1 MDGNVRRGKWFR
13 GSGFWTMLVALGLVL
28 GVVGPVS
35 ADSFSD
41 DDGGFY
47 ESALDALAE
56 RGILDGTEC
65 GEGLM
70 CPDEVMERWVMA
82 VWLVRVLDGSD
93 PEGVF
98 STRFVDIDAG
108 VWWMPF
114 VERLAELGVTKGCAV
129 EPARFCPEQSVTRA
143 QMATF
148 LTRAFFLGRAG
159 TAGFVDTAGSTHE
172 ESIDALAAVG
182 ITLGCDVD
190 PPRFCPEA
198 LMTRGQMSA
207 FVARALNLVSLPQRV
222 SRSVPRLAF
231 SSYSGSYYGGFK
243 VLLVDADGRNLR
255 QLTSITSSRDPDWS
269 SDGSQIAYVGNDGYG
284 LFVIDSDGKNRRQIV
299 ENLWIQDPEWS
310 SDGSQIAFASAHHG
324 SGFLYVVDKD
334 GSNLRQLLAT
344 PYHDPHTL
352 LWSPD
357 GSHIAFNDYAD
368 HGWQVFVV
376 DVSSA
381 QFWQATQN
389 ASDQPHFMWS
399 PDGSRIAFNGTSEE
413 LRNGSSV
420 LRDGAFVVDKFGG
433 DLQRLTNAR
442 GGLYPVWSPDGS
454 QIAFTQY
461 EPGGLGDLFVSDAIG
476 RNLRRLTNASVGV
489 YGLTWSPDGSKIAFT
504 SVTEGGWEI
513 FMVVV
518 DEADVRR
525 LTHNKHQAVT
535 DPVWSPDSG
544 YIAFG
549 HIPAGEDSAGS
560 QESWEIAVVKVD
572 DGNVAQITDNQH
584 EDWSPIWLP
593 MIRGGES

>member
-1 MDGNVRRGKWFR
+1 MDSNVRRRMWFR
-13 GSGFWTMLVALGLVL
+13 GSGLSTVLVALGLVL
-28 GVVGPVS
+28 GVLGPVS
-35 ADSFSD
+35 ADSFTD

-56 RGILDGTEC
+56 RGILEGTEC

-82 VWLVRVLDGSD
+82 VWLVRVLDGAD
-93 PEGVF
+93 PEGVA
-98 STRFVDIDAG
+98 STRFVDVGADE
-108 VWWMPF
+108 WWMPF

-129 EPARFCPEQSVTRA
+129 EPARFCPEQPVTRA

-148 LTRAFFLGRAG
+148 LTRAFFLERAD
-159 TAGFVDTAGSTHE
+159 TAGFVDTAGNTHE
-172 ESIDALAAVG
+172 ENIDALAAVR

-198 LMTRGQMSA
+198 LVTRGQMAA
-207 FVARALNLVSLPQRV
+207 FVARALNLAALPQRV

-243 VLLVDADGRNLR
+243 VLLVDADGRNLHH
-255 QLTSITSSRDPDWS
+255 LTTITSSRNPDWS
-269 SDGSQIAYVGNDGYG
+269 PDGSQIAYVGDDGRG
-284 LFVIDSDGKNRRQIV
+284 LFVIDPDGKNRRQIV

-310 SDGSQIAFASAHHG
+310 SDGSQIAFASAHG
-324 SGFLYVVDKD
+324 GWFLYVVDSD
-334 GSNLRQLLAT
+334 GSDLRQLLAT
-344 PYHDPHTL
+344 PSLNPLSL

-357 GSHIAFNDYAD
+357 GSHIAFDNSVD
-368 HGWQVFVV
+368 HRWQVFVV

-381 QFWQATQN
+381 QFWQVTQN
-389 ASDQPHFMWS
+389 ASNQLHFMWS

-420 LRDGAFVVDKFGG
+420 LRHGAFVVDKFGG
-433 DLQRLTNAR
+433 DLQRLTNAN
-442 GGLYPVWSPDGS
+442 GGRDPVWSPDGS
-454 QIAFTQY
+454 LIAFTQY

-476 RNLRRLTNASVGV
+476 RNLRQLTDGSDGV

-513 FMVVV
+513 FVVVV
-518 DEADVRR
+518 DEADLRR
-525 LTHNKHQAVT
+525 LTHDKHEAVT

-544 YIAFG
+544 YLAFG
-549 HIPAGEDSAGS
+549 HIPAGEGS

-572 DGNVAQITDNQH
+572 DGNVVQITDNQH
-584 EDWSPIWLP
+584 EDWGPIWLP

>member
-1 MDGNVRRGKWFR
+1 MEVVIVNNVRRRKWFR
-13 GSGFWTMLVALGLVL
+13 GSGLSTVLVALGLVL
-28 GVVGPVS
+28 GVLGPVS
-35 ADSFSD
+35 ADSFTD

-56 RGILDGTEC
+56 RGILEGTEC

-70 CPDEVMERWVMA
+70 CPDEVVERWVMA
-82 VWLVRVLDGSD
+82 VWLVRVLDGAD
-93 PEGVF
+93 PEGVA
-98 STRFVDIDAG
+98 STRFVDVGADE
-108 VWWMPF
+108 WWMPF

-129 EPARFCPEQSVTRA
+129 EPARFCPEQPVTRA

-148 LTRAFFLGRAG
+148 LTRAFLLGSADP
-159 TAGFVDTAGSTHE
+159 AGFVDTRGNAHE
-172 ESIDALAAVG
+172 ENIDALAAVR

-190 PPRFCPEA
+190 PPRFCPEV
-198 LMTRGQMSA
+198 LVTRGQMAA
-207 FVARALNLVSLPQRV
+207 FVARALNLAALPQTV

-243 VLLVDADGRNLR
+243 VLLVDADGRNLHH
-255 QLTSITSSRDPDWS
+255 LTTITSSRNPDWS
-269 SDGSQIAYVGNDGYG
+269 SDGSQIAYVGDDGRG
-284 LFVIDSDGKNRRQIV
+284 LFVIDPDGKNRRQIV

-310 SDGSQIAFASAHHG
+310 SDGSQIAFASAHG
-324 SGFLYVVDKD
+324 GWFLYVVDKD

-344 PYHDPHTL
+344 PYNNPHTL

-357 GSHIAFNDYAD
+357 GSHIAFDNSVD
-368 HGWQVFVV
+368 HRWQVFVA

-389 ASDQPHFMWS
+389 ASNQLHFRWS

-420 LRDGAFVVDKFGG
+420 LRHGAFVVDKFGG
-433 DLQRLTNAR
+433 DLQRLTNAN
-442 GGLYPVWSPDGS
+442 GGRDPVWSPDGS
-454 QIAFTQY
+454 LIAFTQY

-476 RNLRRLTNASVGV
+476 RNLLQLTDGSDGV
-489 YGLTWSPDGSKIAFT
+489 YGLTWSPDGSKIAFKT
-504 SVTEGGWEI
+504 VTEGGWEI

-518 DEADVRR
+518 DEADLRR
-525 LTHNKHQAVT
+525 LTHDKHEAVT

-544 YIAFG
+544 YLAFG
-549 HIPAGEDSAGS
+549 HIPAGEGS
-560 QESWEIAVVKVD
+560 QESWEIAVVRVD
-572 DGNVAQITDNQH
+572 DGNVVQITDNQH
-584 EDWSPIWLP
+584 EDWGPIWLP

>member
-1 MDGNVRRGKWFR
+1 MGVVMDSNVRRRKWFR
-13 GSGFWTMLVALGLVL
+13 GSGLSTMLVVLGLVL
-28 GVVGPVS
+28 GVLGPVS
-35 ADSFSD
+35 ADSFTD

-82 VWLVRVLDGSD
+82 VWLVRVLDGAD

-98 STRFVDIDAG
+98 TTRFEDVGADE
-108 VWWMPF
+108 WWMPF

-148 LTRAFFLGRAG
+148 LTRAFLLGRADS
-159 TAGFVDTAGSTHE
+159 AGFVDTAGNTHE

-198 LMTRGQMSA
+198 SVTRGQMAA
-207 FVARALNLVSLPQRV
+207 FVARPLNLASLPQRV
-222 SRSVPRLAF
+222 SRSVLRLAF

-243 VLLVDADGRNLR
+243 VLLVDADGRNLH
-255 QLTSITSSRDPDWS
+255 QLTTITSSRDPDWS
-269 SDGSQIAYVGNDGYG
+269 PDGSQIAYIGEEG
-284 LFVIDSDGKNRRQIV
+284 LFVIDADGKNRQLIV
-299 ENLWIQDPEWS
+299 GGLWVQEPVWS
-310 SDGSQIAFASAHHG
+310 SDGSQIAFASAHDG
-324 SGFLYVVDKD
+324 WFLYVVDKD

-344 PYHDPHTL
+344 PYNNPHTL

-357 GSHIAFNDYAD
+357 GSHIAFNNYAD
-368 HGWQVFVV
+368 RRWQVFVV

-381 QFWQATQN
+381 QFWQVTYN
-389 ASDQPHFMWS
+389 ASNQPHFMWS

-420 LRDGAFVVDKFGG
+420 LRHGAFVVDKFGG
-433 DLQRLTNAR
+433 DLQRLTNAY
-442 GGLYPVWSPDGS
+442 GGRDPVWSPDGS
-454 QIAFTQY
+454 QIAFTQH

-476 RNLRRLTNASVGV
+476 RNLRRLTDGSDGV

-518 DEADVRR
+518 DEADLRR
-525 LTHNKHQAVT
+525 LTHNQHEAVT

-549 HIPAGEDSAGS
+549 HVPAGEGS
-560 QESWEIAVVKVD
+560 QDSWEIAVVKVD
-572 DGNVAQITDNQH
+572 DGNVVQVTDNQH
-584 EDWSPIWLP
+584 EDWGPIWWP